1 MTDDSIEHAD
11 PINDSSDYAPEGQM
25 QPNVAL
31 PPLVQNQTEDVNFVA
46 FDGEGPTSAVPAPTA
61 VPPIDFTAFA
71 APARGKDIAAGI
83 AMLDENEAQDEIE
96 KGLDQ
101 VDPLTIRPR
110 LSSCILALILALIC
124 FASAAGIYW
133 FGVHTVN
140 GQSLDE
146 IVWSAVVDD
155 TPAWL
160 AAVSATLSIRW
171 VIPTISL
178 TMAVG
183 AFIVAAVRKRWWLF
197 GQMAVFAVAAYGA
210 SWLKPLLPR
219 PMLMN
224 IASSYDNSAPS
235 GHTLMA
241 TACGLVLLV
250 AVPRT
255 WRALV
260 ALVESTYCGFVGIS
274 LIVSHWHR
282 PTDVLMSMLIAG
294 GLTMLA
300 LSFTRQ
306 SGMDS
311 LGSRVSS
318 ASIQIVGSVMITFG
332 IISCLYAGYL
342 LWQVYPALGVTAVWA
357 KFGAYS
363 MTVAAIAGVSCLVF
377 GLSLTLRQLTASPL
391 TRLGLVG
398 APPAPP
404 KRQ

>member
-1 MTDDSIEHAD
+1 MTDDSIEQAE
-11 PINDSSDYAPEGQM
+11 PINVSSDSASEGQA
-25 QPNVAL
+25 QADVAL
-31 PPLVQNQTEDVNFVA
+31 PPLPQEWPEDVNFVA
-46 FDGEGPTSAVPAPTA
+46 FGGEESKQTVPVSAVASSADFEASTASTNDTNVAP
-61 VPPIDFTAFA
+61 D
-71 APARGKDIAAGI
+71 I
-83 AMLDENEAQDEIE
+83 AMLNESETQDEAE
-96 KGLDQ
+96 KKLER
-101 VDPLTIRPR
+101 VDPLTARPR
-110 LSSCILALILALIC
+110 MSSCILALVLALVC
-124 FASAAGIYW
+124 FASATGIYL
-133 FGVHTVN
+133 FGVHTVD

-160 AAVSATLSIRW
+160 AAISSTLSIKW

-178 TMAVG
+178 TMAAV
-183 AFIVAAVRKRWWLF
+183 AFVVAAVRKRWWLF
-197 GQMAVFAVAAYGA
+197 GQMAVFGVASYAV

-241 TACGLVLLV
+241 TSCGLVLLV
-250 AVPRT
+250 AVPRA
-255 WRALV
+255 WRAVV
-260 ALVESTYCGFVGIS
+260 AMVDSTYCAFVAIS

-282 PTDVLMSMLIAG
+282 PTDVLMSVLIAG
-294 GLTMLA
+294 GLMMLTLA
-300 LSFTRQ
+300 FTRQ

-342 LWQVYPALGVTAVWA
+342 LWQVYPGLGITAVWA
-357 KFGAYS
+357 KSGAYS
-363 MTVAAIAGVSCLVF
+363 MTVAAITGVSCVVF
-377 GLSLTLRQLTASPL
+377 GLSLALRQLTASPL

-404 KRQ
+404 KK

>member
-1 MTDDSIEHAD
+1 MTDDSIEQAE
-11 PINDSSDYAPEGQM
+11 PINVSSDSASEGQA
-25 QPNVAL
+25 QADVAL
-31 PPLVQNQTEDVNFVA
+31 PPLPQEWPEDVNFVA
-46 FDGEGPTSAVPAPTA
+46 FGGEESKQTVPVSAVASSADFEASTASTNDTNVAP
-61 VPPIDFTAFA
+61 D
-71 APARGKDIAAGI
+71 I
-83 AMLDENEAQDEIE
+83 AMLNESETQDEAE
-96 KGLDQ
+96 KELER
-101 VDPLTIRPR
+101 VDPLTARPR
-110 LSSCILALILALIC
+110 MSSCILALVLALVC
-124 FASAAGIYW
+124 FASATGIYL
-133 FGVHTVN
+133 FGVHTVD

-160 AAVSATLSIRW
+160 AAISSTLSIKW

-178 TMAVG
+178 TMAAV
-183 AFIVAAVRKRWWLF
+183 AFVVAAVRKRWWLF
-197 GQMAVFAVAAYGA
+197 GQMAVFGVASYAV

-241 TACGLVLLV
+241 TSCGLVLLV
-250 AVPRT
+250 AVPRA
-255 WRALV
+255 WRAVV
-260 ALVESTYCGFVGIS
+260 AMVDSTYCAFVAIS

-282 PTDVLMSMLIAG
+282 PTDVLMSVLIAG
-294 GLTMLA
+294 GLMMLTLA
-300 LSFTRQ
+300 FTRQ
-306 SGMDS
+306 SGMDG

-342 LWQVYPALGVTAVWA
+342 LWQVYPGLGITAVWA
-357 KFGAYS
+357 KSGAYS
-363 MTVAAIAGVSCLVF
+363 MTVAAITGVSCVVF
-377 GLSLTLRQLTASPL
+377 GLSLALRQLTASPL

-404 KRQ
+404 KK